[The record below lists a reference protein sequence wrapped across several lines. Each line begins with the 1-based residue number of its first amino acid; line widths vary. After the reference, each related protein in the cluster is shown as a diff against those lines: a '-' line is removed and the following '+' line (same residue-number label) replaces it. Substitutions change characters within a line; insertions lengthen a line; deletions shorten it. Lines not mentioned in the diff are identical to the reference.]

1 MVNTKTNVIFVK
13 ESTNANAL
21 NNDNYIPPLE
31 KCYAMVKLKTGF
43 IVRTQNNYAEMRKV
57 RNYTIS
63 VSPFEFKD
71 NYETFPPIDYD
82 KYPPDFLVI
91 DTKVWALMLR
101 DLPRSVYSMAMQIA
115 YILEP
120 NTNLVKITK
129 EVSSAI
135 YSRNGKPARY
145 WTTVIKILQEY
156 GFLVRTNQK
165 STYVINHN
173 IIFKGD
179 LNLFAKQYKEMYG
192 NYQGAYNESGNFIID
207 KRNQIRR
214 EYTTAEIVKKVQQIN
229 YRANNYKHKAKVFS
243 FNPLDNDEQQ

>member
-1 MVNTKTNVIFVK
+1 
-13 ESTNANAL
+13 
-21 NNDNYIPPLE
+21 
-31 KCYAMVKLKTGF
+31 MVKLKTGF
-43 IVRTQNNYAEMRKV
+43 IVRTQNNYTEMRKV

-82 KYPPDFLVI
+82 KYSPDFLVI

-192 NYQGAYNESGNFIID
+192 NYQGAYNDSGNFIID

>member
-1 MVNTKTNVIFVK
+1 MNTKTNVIFVK
-13 ESTNANAL
+13 ESTDADSL
-21 NNDNYIPPLE
+21 NNDNCISPLE

-43 IVRTQNNYAEMRKV
+43 IVRTQNNYAEMRKI

-63 VSPFEFKD
+63 ISPFEFKD
-71 NYETFPPIDYD
+71 NYENVPAIDYD
-82 KYPPDFLVI
+82 KYSPDFLII
-91 DTKVWALMLR
+91 DTKAWALMLR

-115 YILEP
+115 FMLEP
-120 NTNLVKITK
+120 NTNLVKITQDI
-129 EVSSAI
+129 SSAI

-145 WTTVIKILQEY
+145 WTTVVTMLQEY

-207 KRNQIRR
+207 KRNQLRR
-214 EYTTAEIVKKVQQIN
+214 EFTSTEMAKKIEQIN
-229 YRANNYKHKAKVFS
+229 YRANKYSHKSKMFS
-243 FNPLDNDEQQ
+243 FNPLDNEEEQ